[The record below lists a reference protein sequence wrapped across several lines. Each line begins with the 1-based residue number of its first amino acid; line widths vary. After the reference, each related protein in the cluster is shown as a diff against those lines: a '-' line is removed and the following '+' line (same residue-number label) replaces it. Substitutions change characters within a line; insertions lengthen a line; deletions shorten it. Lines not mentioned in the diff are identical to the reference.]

1 MMLLWFTVDADGS
14 EGGEKMN
21 KLEKNVIETW
31 KRTGMISKAAF
42 ENGISLDIAR
52 KILVTNGIFPDEL
65 SREIVQMR
73 FEGATKNLI
82 KMRLNISD
90 RVYNSHIGYEKGR
103 YRSENPTLN
112 AKKIRKWRKTQK

>member
-1 MMLLWFTVDADGS
+1 
-14 EGGEKMN
+14 MN

-65 SREIVQMR
+65 SRKIAKMR
-73 FEGATKNLI
+73 LEGVSPSLI
-82 KMRLNISD
+82 KRKLNISD
-90 RVYNSHIGYEKGR
+90 RVYNSHVAYEKGR
-103 YRSENPTLN
+103 YNAPNPTAN
-112 AKKIRKWRKTQK
+112 AIKIRKHRKRRGD